1 MLYCT
6 AAKHRFKMGSIKK
19 TITTTIIF
27 IGFILI
33 ITWHTHFILV
43 RTHLH
48 ATTNGNILI
57 FDEIERTPIKE
68 EEVPNAYRYD
78 DQSPLLQSNLDGKF
92 IRYSLVKGLAYNF
105 THDPCKNRC
114 QNETNRKSMPI
125 LQQNGIA
132 DFNVQMITNLNII
145 YLGDGVGSQ
154 FSQALQEAANATD
167 IQVVRYDNGGV
178 RKISHVAKLSG
189 GGTIAGLQVTGW
201 FHEYGKNYIDGLMPN
216 DGGGFMESDVS
227 EMKRLAYKWHITT
240 AEHGGSDPDAI
251 VPFERFCDKSEG
263 ERQDSDPS
271 GLLYNFCKEQN
282 FDAAVHQ
289 LSAEWIHREITLG
302 GSAFLDKFTLEA
314 IEESVQLTRDQFG
327 VKIIILQ
334 TIPIINNIR
343 NVQELII
350 ANQRIWKFAK
360 RFRQQQEY
368 QEEEERVTLLIME
381 VGALSTSLTLFN
393 SIAMGTVSKE
403 NSSDLI
409 QMHSEAS
416 TPYGSFQFDNE
427 EFVNATM
434 KAMEDPLRK
443 RMKIQ
448 LWSNISKILS
458 HSCGEYMDETAAT
471 SSFRCKVKN
480 TFSLDGQQWCMDSMA
495 GRINAAVA
503 CLLQCGLK
511 YRMQGEQELEQLED
525 DSLEN
530 CERDCNGLY
539 MTLSSVSELNNDIH

>member
-1 MLYCT
+1 
-6 AAKHRFKMGSIKK
+6 MGSIKK
-19 TITTTIIF
+19 TIATTFIF
-27 IGFILI
+27 ICFILI

-43 RTHLH
+43 RTDLH
-48 ATTNGNILI
+48 DTANGDILI
-57 FDEIERTPIKE
+57 FDDGIERTPTKE
-68 EEVPNAYRYD
+68 EELPNAND
-78 DQSPLLQSNLDGKF
+78 GSPLLQSNLAGKF
-92 IRYSLVKGLAYNF
+92 IRYSLVQGLAYNF
-105 THDPCKNRC
+105 THDPCKTFCR
-114 QNETNRKSMPI
+114 NETNRKSMPI
-125 LQQNGIA
+125 LQQNGVA
-132 DFNVQMITNLNII
+132 DFNVQMETNLNII

-167 IQVVRYDNGGV
+167 IQVVRYDSGGV

-201 FHEYGKNYIDGLMPN
+201 FHEYGKNYIDGLMPH
-216 DGGGFMESDVS
+216 DGGGFMETDVS

-251 VPFERFCDKSEG
+251 IPFERFCDESEG
-263 ERQDSDPS
+263 EKEDSDPS
-271 GLLYNFCKEQN
+271 GTLYTDCTEQN

-289 LSAEWIHREITLG
+289 LSTEWIHREITLG
-302 GSAFLDKFTLEA
+302 GSAFLDEFTLEA
-314 IEESVQLTRDQFG
+314 IEESVQLTINQFG

-343 NVQELII
+343 NIQELII

-360 RFRQQQEY
+360 RFRQQQEN
-368 QEEEERVTLLIME
+368 QKEDERVTLLIME

-403 NSSDLI
+403 NASDLI

-416 TPYGSFQFDNE
+416 TPDGSFQFDNE
-427 EFVNATM
+427 EFVNAAM

-443 RMKIQ
+443 RMRVQ
-448 LWSNISKILS
+448 LWSNVSKILS

-471 SSFRCKVKN
+471 SSFRCKMKSM
-480 TFSLDGQQWCMDSMA
+480 FSVDGQQWCMDSMA
-495 GRINAAVA
+495 GRINAAGA

-511 YRMQGEQELEQLED
+511 YRMQGEQEQEQEQEQVED
-525 DSLEN
+525 GSLEN